1 MRAAGLTIACCL
13 LGCSLVVGCAP
24 TTSPA
29 DSGALPVAAQQD
41 TTPSP
46 APTTVADA
54 SSAPLASAGVAEP
67 SETPSPTLSSTPE
80 PSVPAP
86 LTVPVGS
93 FVLGDS
99 ISLSVAPAL
108 SRLGYPVTGRVGQSA
123 SDEYLSAQLSTPT
136 AQEAPAWVI
145 VLGTNNRGDETDL
158 ERLDGWLR
166 TIRAAR
172 SGKPRQPVFWV
183 TPHRPEEYSGG
194 MSTHTLD
201 AFNEAL
207 REEAR
212 LRPWLHVLDFATLAE
227 QNPQWYALDGAR
239 LHPDEEG
246 QQALVTLIAGADAPF
261 ATSPAP
267 ITEIPRP
274 TPKPSSDA
282 PADQSRPEPE
292 FTDMEF
298 TNG

>member
-1 MRAAGLTIACCL
+1 VRAASLTIACCL

-29 DSGALPVAAQQD
+29 DAGALPVAAQLD
-41 TTPSP
+41 TSTSP
-46 APTTVADA
+46 TPTTVADA
-54 SSAPLASAGVAEP
+54 SPTPVTSAGAAEP
-67 SETPSPTLSSTPE
+67 SGTPSPTLSSTPE

-123 SDEYLSAQLSTPT
+123 SDEYLRAQLSSPT
-136 AQEAPAWVI
+136 AQDAPAWVI

-158 ERLDGWLR
+158 ERLDDWLR

-227 QNPQWYALDGAR
+227 QNPQWYAADGAR

-261 ATSPAP
+261 TTSPAP

-274 TPKPSSDA
+274 TPKPSNDA
-282 PADQSRPEPE
+282 TSDQSRPEPE

>member
-1 MRAAGLTIACCL
+1 MSI
-13 LGCSLVVGCAP
+13 
-24 TTSPA
+24 
-29 DSGALPVAAQQD
+29 
-41 TTPSP
+41 
-46 APTTVADA
+46 
-54 SSAPLASAGVAEP
+54 
-67 SETPSPTLSSTPE
+67 
-80 PSVPAP
+80 
-86 LTVPVGS
+86 PVGA

-99 ISLSVAPAL
+99 ISLSIAPAL

-123 SDEYLSAQLSTPT
+123 SDEYLRDQLSTPA
-136 AQEAPAWVI
+136 AQQAPAWVI

-158 ERLDGWLR
+158 ARLDDWLR
-166 TIRAAR
+166 TIRTAR
-172 SGKPRQPVFWV
+172 AGKPRQPVFWV

-212 LRPWLHVLDFATLAE
+212 LRPWLHVVDFATLAQ
-227 QNPQWYALDGAR
+227 QNPQWYELDGAR

-246 QQALVTLIAGADAPF
+246 QQALVTLIAGADAPD
-261 ATSPAP
+261 APAPAP

-274 TPKPSSDA
+274 TPKPTAST
-282 PADQSRPEPE
+282 PADPAPQGPE

-298 TNG
+298 SNG

>member
-1 MRAAGLTIACCL
+1 MRSAGLIVVGALL
-13 LGCSLVVGCAP
+13 LGCSPATSTTPGPASSPV
-24 TTSPA
+24 TSPA
-29 DSGALPVAAQQD
+29 ASTAGA
-41 TTPSP
+41 T
-46 APTTVADA
+46 
-54 SSAPLASAGVAEP
+54 EP
-67 SETPSPTLSSTPE
+67 SASPTAIAPSSTPTTAPAASGPAAGNLDPAAPPTLVAPVTAPQTPV
-80 PSVPAP
+80 PSGA
-86 LTVPVGS
+86 

-99 ISLSVAPAL
+99 ISLSIAPAL
-108 SRLGYPVTGRVGQSA
+108 SRLGFPVTGRVGQSA
-123 SDEYLSAQLSTPT
+123 SDEYLRAQLSTPT
-136 AQEAPAWVI
+136 AQESPAWVI

-246 QQALVTLIAGADAPF
+246 QQALVTLIAGADAPV
-261 ATSPAP
+261 ANSPAP

-274 TPKPSSDA
+274 TPSPTE
-282 PADQSRPEPE
+282 PADQSDSEPP